1 MIITVAHT
9 KGGVGKSLISWN
21 LATILKATLIDLDF
35 QKTILFVNSIREQNG
50 HTPLNVIN
58 INNEVEFESFLNS
71 IDDTKDYII
80 DVGGF
85 DSNMTRASLYV
96 ADFIITPVSDKITEL
111 AGLIKFD
118 EIIKEVSSSTD
129 SKIDAHVIINNV
141 NPNTKDFNIIKEY
154 VKESPYLSLLDTVLY
169 HRADYYRTLE
179 QGVSVFELN
188 AENKAKKEMLALINE
203 IKGIE

>member
-129 SKIDAHVIINNV
+129 SKIEAHVIINNV

>member
-129 SKIDAHVIINNV
+129 SKIDVHVIINNV

>member
-71 IDDTKDYII
+71 IDNTKDYII

>member
-129 SKIDAHVIINNV
+129 SKIEAHVIINNV

-154 VKESPYLSLLDTVLY
+154 VKESPYLSLLETVLY

-203 IKGIE
+203 IKGIK